1 MNILALVISIIAL
14 ICAIVAL
21 CQKHNCVMTGKEIEK
36 ELSKLDKIELKNTT
50 IQAHGFWQ

>member
-1 MNILALVISIIAL
+1 MNILALVISVIAL

-21 CQKHNCVMTGKEIEK
+21 CKKHNCVMTGKEIEK